1 MSDGVDIGSPLRNRS
16 SYERSLT
23 AGVFVPTVSNSNS
36 LTTVFVQ
43 TPDADAHARGTLLHL
58 AVDKPEQIDLIVRL
72 WPVLLWD
79 SLGLVRAVTD
89 TANESDR
96 TDSAD
101 TVRSRPPEQ
110 IMS

>member
-1 MSDGVDIGSPLRNRS
+1 MREVVDRRGVCPDRLQFELPDDC
-16 SYERSLT
+16 
-23 AGVFVPTVSNSNS
+23 VV
-36 LTTVFVQ
+36 VQ

-58 AVDKPEQIDLIVRL
+58 AVDKPEQTDLIVRL